1 MCEGAEVTELPAAPR
16 SPFEMVREFCIAA
29 GGEVPASVVESVPR
43 EQSDFRQRILDE
55 EVEELRA
62 AASKNDI
69 VSIADALAD
78 IVYVAC
84 GTAVTYGI
92 PFDRVFAEVH
102 RSNMTKFGPDG
113 PFLRD
118 DGKIMKGPG
127 YEPPDIAGSLA
138 RDLPSQQCQHSLCG
152 LAGGSCVAYD
162 VQRLPER
169 GGVVR

>member
-1 MCEGAEVTELPAAPR
+1 MVCEFHT
-16 SPFEMVREFCIAA
+16 AA
-29 GGEVPASVVESVPR
+29 GGKVPASVVESVAS
-43 EQSDFRQRILDE
+43 EQAELRQRILDE
-55 EVEELRA
+55 EVDELRA
-62 AASKNDI
+62 AVSKNDI

-113 PFLRD
+113 PYLRA

-127 YEPPDIAGSLA
+127 YEPPEIAGSIF
-138 RDLPSQQCQHSLCG
+138 RDLLPQERPDRLQCLPDWPR
-152 LAGGSCVAYD
+152 VADHVKRFPDRRRVVDRSTELEHLHDRD
-162 VQRLPER
+162 VFGR
-169 GGVVR
+169 GG

>member
-1 MCEGAEVTELPAAPR
+1 MVCEFHAAE
-16 SPFEMVREFCIAA
+16 
-29 GGEVPASVVESVPR
+29 GGRVPASAAGSVEP
-43 EQSDFRQRILDE
+43 EHAELRQRILDE

-62 AASKNDI
+62 AVSKNDI

-113 PFLRD
+113 PYLRA
-118 DGKIMKGPG
+118 DGKIMKGPD
-127 YEPPDIAGSLA
+127 YEPPDIAGCLA
-138 RDLPSQQCQHSLCG
+138 RDLRSQDRQHG
-152 LAGGSCVAYD
+152 LDRLGDRPCVAHH
-162 VQRLPER
+162 VQRLPQR
-169 GGVVR
+169 GGIVR